1 MSVSTPAEP
10 ITVLTAGMDE
20 RKLALF
26 RMAFRLH
33 TLHPYRLASDHG
45 GTPQLAIIDV
55 DSATGW
61 QVWQQYRQ
69 QHPELP
75 ALIVTAYPSDDAPA
89 LQMVKPVRM
98 EKLFP
103 LLRQL
108 LATPDVAADSA
119 ALPPASPPPAVTPAP
134 VSAPLAATPV
144 VRPAPA
150 PVPPPAAVRPTT
162 PPPGEAPPV
171 ARQGGQRRIL
181 QRFHPVGT
189 IYGLLVEAARQK
201 QPQLLYCEQR
211 LFACVDPVQGMAT
224 LHTTLSSVQQLCELN
239 GLRLASQAQG
249 ATAPTDEPVVRI
261 ALPTLLWQV
270 ALWSCRGR
278 LLAGIDPDTPLRLR
292 QWPNL
297 TRLAP
302 LDGALRIAGLWSRT
316 PTSLRVAV
324 SLLKMEPATLC
335 NFIAASHALGLLE
348 QVGKTNEAAPSAT
361 RPATP
366 APAPLPPA
374 RQSLLSRLLGRI
386 KNL

>member
-33 TLHPYRLASDHG
+33 SLHRYRLASDHPA
-45 GTPQLAIIDV
+45 TPQVAIVDV
-55 DSATGW
+55 DSASGW

-69 QHPELP
+69 QYPALP
-75 ALIVTAYPSDDAPA
+75 ALIVTAYPSDNAPA

-108 LATPDVAADSA
+108 LAAPGQAASVAAPPA
-119 ALPPASPPPAVTPAP
+119 APAVAVAAPVAPPQVASPPPQPAP
-134 VSAPLAATPV
+134 AQAVPPSLAMPGAAPPV
-144 VRPAPA
+144 VRSS
-150 PVPPPAAVRPTT
+150 
-162 PPPGEAPPV
+162 
-171 ARQGGQRRIL
+171 QRRTL
-181 QRFHPVGT
+181 QRFHPAGT
-189 IYGLLVEAARQK
+189 IYGLLVTAARQK
-201 QPQLLYCEQR
+201 QPQQLHCEQR
-211 LFACVDPVQGMAT
+211 LFATVDPVQGQVA
-224 LHTTLSSVQQLCELN
+224 LYTTLSSVQQLCELN
-239 GLRLASQAQG
+239 GLRLGAEGLASQPAE
-249 ATAPTDEPVVRI
+249 EPMLR
-261 ALPTLLWQV
+261 LPLSTLLWQV

-302 LDGALRIAGLWSRT
+302 LPGALRIAGLWSRT

-324 SLLKMEPATLC
+324 SLLKMEPGPLC

-348 QVGKTNEAAPSAT
+348 QVGKANEAASAAT